1 MKLALPIAPLPPGVK
16 QLAPRD
22 AEVMDELSASFGPAM
37 LTGIWCINI
46 VLLLFK
52 DFLHPFAMLAAL
64 LRSSGGAFVA
74 HLWRAAGCRSFG
86 IKLAAS
92 AYRISTSSYCF

>member
-1 MKLALPIAPLPPGVK
+1 MK

-22 AEVMDELSASFGPAM
+22 AEVMDELFATCYRAM

-64 LRSSGGAFVA
+64 LRSSGDAFVA
-74 HLWRAAGCRSFG
+74 RGG
-86 IKLAAS
+86 VPQG
-92 AYRISTSSYCF
+92 

>member
-52 DFLHPFAMLAAL
+52 AFLHPFAMLAAL